1 MQYILLLTGCI
12 NPNGMAFTSLTDTA
26 IRLKQYQTA
35 INFYLKNTNYP
46 IVFAENSG
54 TSLNNLYDSKFD
66 TNRLELLSFCGN
78 KRKDKGKG
86 YGEAEIIEY
95 ALNKSSIITS
105 CKDKCSIIKITGRLI
120 ISNVTELVV
129 NKFLFQ
135 DNRSIVASY
144 NSDFSFVDTRIIIA
158 PIKFFSSFIRHK
170 NDIDDRTNM
179 FFENIFSDSIK
190 HNSQYR
196 YYPFYIEPQIE
207 GQSGTTGDLYT
218 PPLPTLRR
226 RLQYLKYETKLLL
239 FFDKDFSHK
248 RLNIAI
254 RLYYHISYSLLYI
267 INKLLRYE

>member
-12 NPNGMAFTSLTDTA
+12 NPNGMAFTSLTDAT

-35 INFYLKNTNYP
+35 INFYLKNTSYP
-46 IVFAENSG
+46 VVFAENSG
-54 TSLNNLYDSKFD
+54 TSLNNLYNTKIS

-78 KRKDKGKG
+78 KSKDKGKG

-95 ALNKSSIITS
+95 ALNKSSIIAS

-120 ISNVTELVV
+120 ISNVKELID

-135 DNRSIVASY
+135 DNKSIVASY

-158 PIKFFSSFIRHK
+158 PINFFSSFIEHK
-170 NDIDDRTNM
+170 NDIDDRTNT
-179 FFENIFSDSIK
+179 FFENVFSDSIK

-196 YYPFYIEPQIE
+196 YYPFYIEPQIK
-207 GQSGTTGDLYT
+207 GQSGTTGNLYT
-218 PPLPTLRR
+218 PPIPTLKR
-226 RLQYLKYETKLLL
+226 RLQYLKYETRLLL
-239 FFDKDFSHK
+239 IFDKKISHK
-248 RLNIAI
+248 RLNITI
-254 RLYYHISYSLLYI
+254 RLYYHILCSLLYI